1 MYAAAVA
8 AVVGVVVP
16 LPFWQIELW
25 HFEIVT
31 NDRDSYLE
39 MFLYRY

>member
-8 AVVGVVVP
+8 AVVAVAP

-31 NDRDSYLE
+31 NDRDSCLE